1 MTERCDFCPWP
12 AARVTGTGDTICESH
27 ARHLDEELERRKE
40 ASDLRRAD
48 VAEYGL
54 ALVRFRADLGH
65 YRRDSDA
72 WKANGPPPAKRGERT
87 TPTGE
92 RLRLVQADA

>member
-12 AARVTGTGDTICESH
+12 AARVTGAGDTICESH
-27 ARHLDEELERRKE
+27 GRLLDEELERRAE
-40 ASDLRRAD
+40 ANDLRRKD
-48 VAEYGL
+48 LRDSDL
-54 ALVRFRADLGH
+54 AWVRAHPRR

-72 WKANGPPPAKRGERT
+72 WKQNGPPPAKRGERV

-92 RLRLVQADA
+92 RLRLVQADV